1 MTWVRI
7 DDGFYQHPKVAS
19 AGPLAMAMQVAALC
33 YCNKNL
39 TDGFVPW
46 SVAQSLLSWEFIGQ
60 ADADNPERGSPLFKV
75 GITCGMA
82 GDDVTCQFVIG
93 QLVTNGL
100 WDEAD
105 GGFRVHDYL
114 DYQPSKA
121 EILAL
126 RNVRSKAGKASV
138 RSKRKHSDKKPTQQ
152 DVEQGVQQDVN
163 KMFNKTSTKG
173 SGSGYGS
180 GTGDGAGLAATIAR
194 EWVEVCKEKGTDAIP
209 DLAGA
214 GICEEYL
221 RHLTPDQRRA
231 VLRAFRDDPDPK
243 VANWRQLR
251 YLNAG
256 RVNRYLAATSKPKAS
271 PALDNPLP
279 PGGPEWCQPGW
290 VDRMDD

>member
-82 GDDVTCQFVIG
+82 GDDVTCQFVID
-93 QLVTNGL
+93 QLVANGL

-121 EILAL
+121 EILAV
-126 RNVRSKAGKASV
+126 RKVRSKAGKASI
-138 RSKRKHSDKKPTQQ
+138 RAKRKHSKDKDTQQ
-152 DVEQGVQQDVN
+152 DVEQDVN
-163 KMFNKTSTKG
+163 KMFNKNPTKG
-173 SGSGYGS
+173 VGIGI
-180 GTGDGAGLAATIAR
+180 GDFDPTTDRERQAQAIIGGWWQADMLAVR
-194 EWVEVCKEKGTDAIP
+194 GKSVNP
-209 DLAGA
+209 D
-214 GICEEYL
+214 
-221 RHLTPDQRRA
+221 PRA
-231 VLRAFRDDPDPK
+231 VVIAGEWAVGMAQADVKTAVNKLVRDDDPFVVK
-243 VANWRQLR
+243 RGWTLAMLPERAPG
-251 YLNAG
+251 YLTGLVGKSDA
-256 RVNRYLAATSKPKAS
+256 
-271 PALDNPLP
+271 
-279 PGGPEWCQPGW
+279 
-290 VDRMDD
+290 DRAMEEA